1 MSKVWEWKEK
11 SGDNITNQMKSLGM
25 SCDWSRERFTMDE
38 GLSEAVKEIFIS
50 LYEQDY
56 IYKGTRMV
64 NWDTQLKSAVSDLE
78 VSSSAENG
86 KLWSIK
92 YKTELDDY
100 IVIATTRPETLLGD
114 TAVAVNPDD
123 KRYSHLIGKN
133 VEVPIVNRM
142 VEVIADDYV
151 DPEFGS
157 GCVKITPAHD
167 FNDYEIGLR
176 HDLDFV
182 RCIDFEGNIESKDFI
197 PSNLHGLDRFKAR
210 KEIINQLDNENLIH
224 SIDDH
229 EIQIPR
235 GDRSKTILEPIINAN
250 PA

>member
-1 MSKVWEWKEK
+1 
-11 SGDNITNQMKSLGM
+11 
-25 SCDWSRERFTMDE
+25 
-38 GLSEAVKEIFIS
+38 
-50 LYEQDY
+50 
-56 IYKGTRMV
+56 MV

-78 VSSSAENG
+78 VSSSSENG

-92 YKTELDDY
+92 YKTELNDY

-114 TAVAVNPDD
+114 SAVAVNPDD
-123 KRYSHLIGKN
+123 KRYSHLIGKK

-157 GCVKITPAHD
+157 GCVKSTPAHD

-182 RCIDFEGNIESKDFI
+182 RCIDFEIL
-197 PSNLHGLDRFKAR
+197 NLKISF
-210 KEIINQLDNENLIH
+210 QLIYMD
-224 SIDDH
+224 
-229 EIQIPR
+229 
-235 GDRSKTILEPIINAN
+235 
-250 PA
+250 